1 MLMPTMYARQ
11 LQGAHHERRNKLLE
25 KRNALM
31 LRQIRGLK
39 LEAQGAVDITTNT
52 DSSAIRAYIGTPSKF
67 NSYSKQVTQLGKLYD
82 NTADWGCMIAKNV
95 IDMRTAFSVGT
106 GVRVIK
112 HKDFEGDATREL
124 AWCKEFMRFNN
135 LDEEMPQEYAKE
147 AEIEGKILLRLLV
160 DTAAKNVR
168 IVHVPWRQF
177 NYEVTTPAFDFFNY
191 TRVKYDGH
199 NDDTSFDLDPPWF
212 VYKRFGGG
220 ASRINKTPPKTAFIL
235 REMEDLDKAIVDWRK
250 INRIFAAPTPVFTT
264 ESKQTAQEL
273 QQWLDDNNWRIG
285 KALVLGG
292 LDIKY
297 ELIGWTGDGYTTL
310 KEETQALVKTISGTT
325 GIPVHF
331 LGYPELLSNRDT
343 AENLIELIVLST
355 NKERNTWMGG
365 YEEVFQ
371 KAIMIANTFL
381 GTSLNHMAVDAVIDE
396 LELTTAEGA
405 ANASVPQRAANTSS
419 QSDST

>member
-1 MLMPTMYARQ
+1 
-11 LQGAHHERRNKLLE
+11 
-25 KRNALM
+25 M
-31 LRQIRGLK
+31 LRQIRGLV

-67 NSYSKQVTQLGKLYD
+67 NTYSKQVTQLGKLYD

-112 HKDFEGDATREL
+112 HKDFEGDATEEL

-147 AEIEGKILLRLLV
+147 AEIEGKVLLRLLV
-160 DTAAKNVR
+160 DTAAGNIR

-191 TRVKYDGH
+191 TRVKYDGPG
-199 NDDTSFDLDPPWF
+199 DDTSFDLDPPWF

-220 ASRINKTPPKTAFIL
+220 ASKINETPPKTAFIL

-250 INRIFAAPTPVFTT
+250 INRIFAAPTPVFHTQD
-264 ESKQTAQEL
+264 KQTAQEL
-273 QQWLDDNNWRIG
+273 QQWLDDSNWRIG

-292 LDIKY
+292 VDMEY

-371 KAIMIANTFL
+371 KAIVISNTFL
-381 GTSLNHMAVDAVIDE
+381 GTSLNPTAVDAVIDE

-405 ANASVPQRAANTSS
+405 ANASVPQRTANTSS